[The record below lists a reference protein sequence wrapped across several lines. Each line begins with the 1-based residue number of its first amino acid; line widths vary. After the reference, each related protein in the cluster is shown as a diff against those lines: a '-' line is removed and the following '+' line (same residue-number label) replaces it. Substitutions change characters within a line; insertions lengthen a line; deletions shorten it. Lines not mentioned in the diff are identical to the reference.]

1 VLKNFAKLI
10 STVFNPIFLLIPVPY
25 ILILRTTENFNT
37 ALYWTIFSL
46 AFILIIGIFILI
58 GIAKGYFSDLDIS
71 HKSQRPMLFSFA
83 ILLSSIYI
91 LCLYFLNAPK
101 VLFIAVFALFVGL
114 LAIEV
119 VNRFTKASIHV
130 ATVSAF
136 AMSLSLVYG
145 GVFVLS
151 FLIVPLVSWARIKT
165 HNHTKQQTVIGAIIG
180 ITITTIVY
188 AIFEIYS

>member
-1 VLKNFAKLI
+1 MLKNFAKLI

>member
-1 VLKNFAKLI
+1 M
-10 STVFNPIFLLIPVPY
+10 
-25 ILILRTTENFNT
+25 
-37 ALYWTIFSL
+37 
-46 AFILIIGIFILI
+46 FILI
-58 GIAKGYFSDLDIS
+58 GITKGYFSDLDIS

-101 VLFIAVFALFVGL
+101 VLFIAVFALFAGL

-130 ATVSAF
+130 ATVSAL
-136 AMSLSLVYG
+136 ATSLSLIYG
-145 GVFVLS
+145 GVFFLS
-151 FLIVPLVSWARIKT
+151 FLIVPLVSWARIRT
-165 HNHTKQQTVIGAIIG
+165 NNHTKQQTVIGAIIG
-180 ITITTIVY
+180 IVITTIVY